1 MFTAGSD
8 LYSSHVQSSSRW
20 SKSPPRYGRTVYS
33 FSFSRQE
40 FDEDEEDI
48 PQPKSG
54 KLGELRPVGYRVSS
68 EDVSIFTSLPLSS
81 VTAPGTGAV
90 ASGSDAQQQ
99 QSTKRIDED
108 DIVVQQHRTRPLI
121 PLVPTD
127 LASLKSSSHPRI
139 FPTPPPIPRSPFRL
153 PYTPSHLTSRLRPV
167 ANPLMLR
174 LRAVQNVCEAYG
186 LVCEGDE
193 RPGRPCAGAQGAVGA
208 CAGGHSLRE
217 REAREKVVGVAWE
230 GIGRSGLG
238 CEVSV
243 C

>member
-1 MFTAGSD
+1 M
-8 LYSSHVQSSSRW
+8 
-20 SKSPPRYGRTVYS
+20 
-33 FSFSRQE
+33 
-40 FDEDEEDI
+40 
-48 PQPKSG
+48 
-54 KLGELRPVGYRVSS
+54 RPVGYRVSS
-68 EDVSIFTSLPLSS
+68 DDVSIFTSLPSCS
-81 VTAPGTGAV
+81 VTAPGVGAV

-99 QSTKRIDED
+99 QSNAKRIDED

-127 LASLKSSSHPRI
+127 LASIKSSSHPRV

-186 LVCEGDE
+186 LVYEGDDH
-193 RPGRPCAGAQGAVGA
+193 PGGPCVGRGQGGPGA
-208 CAGGHSLRE
+208 CGGGHGLKE

-238 CEVSV
+238 WEVSV